1 MCLHPRSIKPVPEE
15 TSRVAK
21 AAFPKGTTYLTMRD
35 ELGAIFEDEDFAH
48 LFPSRGRPAMAPWR
62 LALITIMQF
71 AEGLSDRQTAD
82 AVRARIDFK
91 YALSLE
97 LDDPGFD
104 ASVLSEFRTR
114 LLEGGSERLLFDHL
128 LDRYREMGLVK
139 TRGKQR
145 TDSTRIL
152 AAVRGL
158 NRLELVG
165 ETMRHALDVLSTIAP
180 EWLQEHVRPGWVER
194 YARRLDDHR
203 LPKGEEARQAEAERI
218 GNDGYG
224 LLGTV
229 LFGDAPRWL
238 REVPA
243 VQTLRRVWV
252 QNFVREQD
260 GSVRWR
266 RTSEEGIPPAAKCI
280 NHPVD
285 TDARY
290 GRKSTT
296 TSWVG
301 YRVHLTETCEDGLPN
316 IITDVQTAPAPVADG
331 DATPIIHEALK
342 ERDLLPETQFVDT
355 GYLDAEL
362 LAQSERN
369 YGVDLYGPT
378 RQDHRGKARA
388 KRGFGARDFQIDWE
402 LEKAVCPEGHESVGW
417 APLVDNRGGD
427 VIRIKFSASD
437 CGPCPSRELCTLSN
451 AKYPRRNITVHPKE
465 QYEALQAARQREG
478 TTEFRAEYSKR
489 AGIEGTIS
497 RAVRTCEARRS
508 RYIGLTKTGLHHLL
522 SATSLSFLRV
532 GEWLMGVSKAKTR
545 RSPFARLMAS
555 TAAA

>member
-15 TSRVAK
+15 TARVAK

-82 AVRARIDFK
+82 AVGARIDFK

-104 ASVLSEFRTR
+104 ASVLSEFRSR
-114 LLEGGSERLLFDHL
+114 LLEGGSESLLFDHL
-128 LDRYREMGLVK
+128 LDRFREMGLVK
-139 TRGKQR
+139 ARGEQR
-145 TDSTRIL
+145 TDSTHIL
-152 AAVRGL
+152 AVVRGL

-165 ETMRHALDVLSTIAP
+165 ETMRHTLDVLSTVAP
-180 EWLQEHVRPGWVER
+180 EWLRNHVRPEWVER
-194 YARRLDDHR
+194 YVRRLDEHR
-203 LPKGEEARQAEAERI
+203 LPKGKEARRAEAESI
-218 GNDGYG
+218 GNDGYE
-224 LLGTV
+224 LLDSV
-229 LFGDAPRWL
+229 LFGDAPCWL

-266 RTSEEGIPPAAKCI
+266 TSEEGIPPAAKYI
-280 NHPVD
+280 SHPID

-378 RQDHRGKARA
+378 RQDHRGKVRA
-388 KRGFGARDFQIDWE
+388 KRGFGAREFQIDWE
-402 LEKAVCPEGHESVGW
+402 REKAICPEGHESVGW

-427 VIRIKFSASD
+427 VIRIKFSAGD

-451 AKYPRRNITVHPKE
+451 AKYPRRNISVHPKE

-478 TTEFRAEYSKR
+478 TAEFRAEYSKR

-497 RAVRTCEARRS
+497 RAVRTCDARRS
-508 RYIGLTKTGLHHLL
+508 RYIGLTKTRLHHLL

-545 RSPFARLMAS
+545 RSPFARLMAP
-555 TAAA
+555 AAAA